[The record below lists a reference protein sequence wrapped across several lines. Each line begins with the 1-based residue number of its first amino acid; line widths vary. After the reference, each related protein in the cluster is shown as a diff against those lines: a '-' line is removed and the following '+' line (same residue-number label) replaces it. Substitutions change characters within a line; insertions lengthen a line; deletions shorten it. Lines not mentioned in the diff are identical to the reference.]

1 MIARPDIKQER
12 REQILAAFDRCA
24 ALHGFAGVTL
34 EHVAQEAGLARALIR
49 HNVGNREDLV
59 AAAIER
65 FFDRSASDWD
75 QLVDGLPAGGRTRA
89 LCDRLLS
96 DRASDGEMVLLTEGL
111 IALAMEDRAL
121 AKRLEA
127 WLDHALDRI
136 AAVVRAD
143 HPSAEAELVA
153 GIAGGILSVYFNL
166 ESFRMLG
173 PMKGLE
179 QGSLLA
185 VQVLLDA
192 LEARA
197 G

>member
-1 MIARPDIKQER
+1 V
-12 REQILAAFDRCA
+12 
-24 ALHGFAGVTL
+24 HGFAGVTL

-49 HNVGNREDLV
+49 HNVGNREQLV

-65 FFDRSASDWD
+65 FFERSAAQWD
-75 QLVDGLPAGGRTRA
+75 DLVGGLPEQGRTRA

-96 DRASDGEMVLLTEGL
+96 DGESDGEMVLLTEGL

-143 HPSAEAELVA
+143 YPAAEAELVT
-153 GIAGGILSVYFNL
+153 GSAGGILSVYFNL

-197 G
+197 AG